1 MHVTPLR
8 LQIVAVAKYLNSIVG
23 LFACHH
29 PYLLKKAFL
38 YISFCL
44 ITLYLSSCSPKS
56 VLTDP
61 LLSSQ
66 TFKGNKILA
75 KERLEVLLP
84 QKPNKQLPLPFVRL
98 TPGLYFYRLFS
109 NRIFPFTNKTY
120 IEKKIIWQKELTKV
134 NEDFDLQVKGMDIN
148 SPEHLKLFKKKDKS
162 VQKLTQK
169 INEGNWA
176 MRTFGEQPS
185 YFYEDD
191 ALKNVEKVK
200 TYLKNHGF
208 FKYEVSYIK
217 DSTFFNR
224 KGIDVTYLV
233 NEGIVYPFKQ
243 VDSVVVEDRTVR
255 EILRANQQES
265 FLKVGERL
273 EVEKLNEEKNRIEQ
287 LLKNS
292 GYYNFVKENITIR
305 INDIDTASIKGIK
318 AITYIP
324 NPSKPPQ
331 NPNYSKAYSI
341 NKVTFISDGTSAFIK
356 NPRIDTIFYK
366 DIQYIFVNKRFSTK
380 LLDSKIDVRPNDL
393 YRLKNRL
400 QTEKNL
406 YGLDQFQF
414 TRINFD
420 TTRGLLDA
428 TIYSKPLDKYQFTAE
443 TGGSVFQSV
452 FGPFF
457 TTTFKIRN
465 IGGSASS
472 LENNLRFG
480 YEAQTGFFNTG
491 SISRN
496 LELAVNSSLIIPKIL
511 APNFIAQRLN
521 AFTPQT
527 RLGVGVQ
534 FTDRQEYSRLNF
546 KINGSYLWR
555 PNPKQFWQV
564 SLVDLNLIFTTN
576 QTPEFVNYLK
586 ELSSVGNNLGQSFN
600 KSFVSTINA
609 SYTYTDDPYGQIVR
623 GKYFRMLVESG
634 GTTLNLLPKGR
645 IGFISSLFDSLQ
657 FFKFV
662 RVNADF
668 RQYINVG
675 LKKKSTFAYKIN
687 AGFAYSYGSD
697 RNLPYEKNFF
707 VGGPSSLRAWRPRTL
722 GPGSDSTS
730 QLLDKP
736 GSIIL
741 ETSAEYRFKILRFS
755 GDYNL
760 NGAFFVDAGNV
771 WRFQGQNTEG
781 AAGSDF
787 QFDRFYKEI
796 AVGTGFGVRIDLSF
810 FVIRFD
816 GAVKVVDPSQ
826 VEGNRWVLFK
836 DKENFKGDIKVNGNP
851 LVFNF
856 GIGYPF

>member
-1 MHVTPLR
+1 M
-8 LQIVAVAKYLNSIVG
+8 
-23 LFACHH
+23 
-29 PYLLKKAFL
+29 KKVFL
-38 YISFCL
+38 YISLCL
-44 ITLYLSSCSPKS
+44 ITLYISSCSPKS
-56 VLTDP
+56 VLSEP

-66 TFKGNKILA
+66 TFRGNKILP
-75 KERLEVLLP
+75 KERLEALLP

-109 NRIFPFTNKTY
+109 NRIFPFTTKTY
-120 IEKKIIWQKELTKV
+120 LEKKLIWQKELTKV
-134 NEDFDLQVKGMDIN
+134 NEDFDQKVKGMDIN
-148 SPEHLKLFKKKDKS
+148 SPEYSKLFKKKDKT

-191 ALKNVEKVK
+191 AIRNVEKVK

-208 FKYEVSYIK
+208 FRFAVSYKK

-224 KGIDVTYLV
+224 KGIDVIYIV
-233 NEGIVYPFKQ
+233 DEGTAYPFKQ
-243 VDSVVVEDRTVR
+243 VDSVVVEDRTIR
-255 EILRANQQES
+255 EILRANQQDS
-265 FLKVGERL
+265 FLKLGDRL

-292 GYYNFVKENITIR
+292 GYYNFTKDYITIR
-305 INDIDTASIKGIK
+305 INDVDTARIKGIE
-318 AITYIP
+318 AITFIP
-324 NPSKPPQ
+324 NPSRPPQ
-331 NPNYSKAYSI
+331 KPNYSRAYPI
-341 NKVTFISDGTSAFIK
+341 NKVKFISDGTSAFVK
-356 NPRIDTIFYK
+356 NPKVDTVYYK
-366 DIQYIFVNKRFSTK
+366 DIQYIFVNKNFSTK
-380 LLDSKIDVRPNDL
+380 LLDSKIDIRPNEL

-420 TTRGLLDA
+420 TIRGLLDA

-443 TGGSVFQSV
+443 TGGSLFQSV

-457 TTTFKIRN
+457 TTTLKIRN

-480 YEAQTGFFNTG
+480 YEAQTGFFSTNLV
-491 SISRN
+491 SRN
-496 LELAVNSSLIIPKIL
+496 LEFAFNSSLIIPKIL
-511 APNFIAQRLN
+511 APNFIAQKLN

-546 KINGSYLWR
+546 KINGLYLWR

-564 SLVDLNLIFTTN
+564 SLVDLNLIFTNN
-576 QTPEFVNYLK
+576 QTKDFTDYL
-586 ELSSVGNNLGQSFN
+586 ELLRTRGNNLGQSFN

-609 SYTYTDDPYGQIVR
+609 SYTYTDDPYGQITR

-634 GTTLNLLPKGR
+634 GTTLNFFPKGR

-662 RVNADF
+662 RLNADF
-668 RQYINVG
+668 RKYIGVG
-675 LKKKSTFAYKIN
+675 LRKKSSFAYKIN
-687 AGFAYSYGSD
+687 AGFAYSYGNE

-707 VGGPSSLRAWRPRTL
+707 VGGPSSIRAWRPRTL
-722 GPGSDSTS
+722 GPGSDSDT
-730 QLLDKP
+730 LNLDKP

-741 ETSAEYRFKILRFS
+741 ETSAEYRFKILKFS

-781 AAGSDF
+781 VTGSDF
-787 QFDRFYKEI
+787 RLDRFYKEI
-796 AVGTGFGVRIDLSF
+796 AVGTGFGLRIDLSF

-816 GAVKVVDPSQ
+816 GAVKVIDPSQ
-826 VEGNRWVLFK
+826 TEGNRWVLFK
-836 DKENFKGDIKVNGNP
+836 NKDNFKGNIKRDGNP

>member
-1 MHVTPLR
+1 MRAYLR
-8 LQIVAVAKYLNSIVG
+8 FII
-23 LFACHH
+23 
-29 PYLLKKAFL
+29 YLLKKAFF
-38 YISFCL
+38 YIS
-44 ITLYLSSCSPKS
+44 YLFAVLFFLGCSPKS
-56 VLTDP
+56 VLTEP

-66 TFKGNKILA
+66 TFKGYNLLP
-75 KERLEVLLP
+75 KERLEALLP
-84 QKPNKQLPLPFVRL
+84 QKPNKRLPIIPL
-98 TPGLYFYRLFS
+98 TPGLYFYRIFS
-109 NRIFPFTNKTY
+109 AKIPPFTNRTY
-120 IEKKIIWQKELTKV
+120 LEKKKIWQKDLTKV
-134 NEDFDLQVKGMDIN
+134 NEDFDQKVKDIDIN
-148 SPEHLKLFKKKDKS
+148 SGDYLKFLKKRDKS
-162 VQKLTQK
+162 VQKITQK

-191 ALKNVEKVK
+191 AIKNVEKVK

-208 FKYEVSYIK
+208 FRYSVSYSK

-224 KGIDVTYLV
+224 AGIDVTYLV
-233 NEGIVYPFKQ
+233 NEGIAYPFRK
-243 VDSVVVEDRTVR
+243 VDSVVVEDRAIR
-255 EILRANQQES
+255 EILRANQKDS

-273 EVEKLNEEKNRIEQ
+273 EIEKLNEEKNRIEQ

-292 GYYNFVKENITIR
+292 GYYNFIRDNITIR
-305 INDIDTASIKGIK
+305 INDIDTASIKGIE

-324 NPSKPPQ
+324 NPLRPPQ
-331 NPNYSKAYSI
+331 NPNYSKAYPI
-341 NKVTFISDGTSAFIK
+341 NKVTFISDGTSSFIK
-356 NPRIDTIFYK
+356 NPKVDTIYYK

-380 LLDSKIDVRPNDL
+380 LLDSKIAVRPNDL

-400 QTEKNL
+400 QSEKNL

-443 TGGSVFQSV
+443 TGGSLFQSV

-457 TTTFKIRN
+457 TTSFKIRN

-472 LENNLRFG
+472 LENNLSFG
-480 YEAQTGFFNTG
+480 YEAQTGFFSTNLV
-491 SISRN
+491 SRN
-496 LELAVNSSLIIPKIL
+496 LELNLNSSLIIPKIL
-511 APNFIAQRLN
+511 APNFISQRLN

-527 RLGVGVQ
+527 RIGVGVQ

-546 KINGSYLWR
+546 KINGNYLWR
-555 PNPKQFWQV
+555 PNSKQFWQV
-564 SLVDLNLIFTTN
+564 SLVDLNLIFTNN
-576 QTPEFVNYLK
+576 QTKQFTDYLEDLRK
-586 ELSSVGNNLGQSFN
+586 RGNNLGQSFN

-609 SYTYTDDPYGQIVR
+609 SYTYTDAPYAQITR
-623 GKYFRMLVESG
+623 GKFLRVLMESG
-634 GTTLNLLPKGR
+634 GTTLNFFPKGR

-662 RVNADF
+662 RLNADF
-668 RQYINVG
+668 RKYIGVG
-675 LKKKSTFAYKIN
+675 QSKKSSFAYKIN
-687 AGFAYSYGSD
+687 AGFAYSYGAE

-707 VGGPSSLRAWRPRTL
+707 MGGPSSIRAWRPRTL
-722 GPGSDSTS
+722 GPGSDSDT
-730 QLLDKP
+730 LNLDKP

-741 ETSAEYRFKILRFS
+741 ETSAEYRFKILKFS

-771 WRFQGQNTEG
+771 WRFEGQNTEG
-781 AAGSDF
+781 AVGSDF
-787 QFDRFYKEI
+787 QLNRFYKEI
-796 AVGTGFGVRIDLSF
+796 AVGTGFGLRIDLSF

-816 GAVKVVDPSQ
+816 GAVKVIDPSQ
-826 VEGNRWVLFK
+826 AEGNRWILFK
-836 DKENFKGDIKVNGNP
+836 DQNNFTGNFKKNGNP

>member
-1 MHVTPLR
+1 M
-8 LQIVAVAKYLNSIVG
+8 
-23 LFACHH
+23 
-29 PYLLKKAFL
+29 
-38 YISFCL
+38 
-44 ITLYLSSCSPKS
+44 
-56 VLTDP
+56 
-61 LLSSQ
+61 SSQ
-66 TFKGNKILA
+66 TFKGNKILP
-75 KERLEVLLP
+75 KERLEALIP
-84 QKPNKQLPLPFVRL
+84 QKPNKKLPIIPI

-109 NRIFPFTNKTY
+109 AKIPPFTFNTY
-120 IEKKIIWQKELTKV
+120 AEKKIIWTKELTKV
-134 NEDFDLQVKGMDIN
+134 NEDFDQQVKGIDIN
-148 SPEHLKLFKKKDKS
+148 SPEYLKLFKKKDKS
-162 VQKLTQK
+162 VQKLTRK

-185 YFYEDD
+185 YFYDDD
-191 ALKNVEKVK
+191 ATKNVEKMK

-208 FKYEVSYIK
+208 FKYTVSYSK
-217 DSTFFNR
+217 DSAFYNR
-224 KGIDVTYLV
+224 KGIDVTYLI
-233 NEGIVYPFKQ
+233 NEGTAYPFKQ
-243 VDSVVVEDRTVR
+243 VDSVVVLDRTIR
-255 EILRANQQES
+255 EILRSNEQDS

-273 EVEKLNEEKNRIEQ
+273 EVEKLNDEKNRIEQ
-287 LLKNS
+287 LLKNN
-292 GYYNFVKENITIR
+292 GYYNFTKENISIR
-305 INDIDTASIKGIK
+305 INDIDTANIKGIE

-324 NPSKPPQ
+324 NPSRPPQ
-331 NPNYSKAYSI
+331 NENYNKAYPI
-341 NKVTFISDGTSAFIK
+341 NKVTFISDASSPNITK
-356 NPRIDTIFYK
+356 PKVDTIYYK
-366 DIQYIFVNKRFSTK
+366 DIQYIFVNKRFSTR
-380 LLDSKIDVRPNDL
+380 LLDSKIDIRPTDL
-393 YRLKNRL
+393 YKLKNRL

-443 TGGSVFQSV
+443 TGGSLFQSV

-457 TTTFKIRN
+457 TTTLKIRN

-472 LENNLRFG
+472 LENNVRFG

-491 SISRN
+491 SVSRN
-496 LELAVNSSLIIPKIL
+496 LELALNSSLIIPKIL

-527 RLGVGVQ
+527 RLGIGVQ
-534 FTDRQEYSRLNF
+534 YTDRQEYSRLNF

-555 PNPKQFWQV
+555 PSPKQFWQV
-564 SLVDLNLIFTTN
+564 SLVDLNLIFTSN
-576 QTPEFVNYLK
+576 QTPAFIDYLK
-586 ELSSVGNNLGQSFN
+586 RLSDVGNNLGQSFN

-609 SYTYTDDPYGQIVR
+609 SYTYTDDPYGQIKR

-634 GTTLNLLPKGR
+634 GTTLNFFPKGR

-668 RQYINVG
+668 RKYIGVG
-675 LKKKSTFAYKIN
+675 VNKKSSFAYKIN
-687 AGFAYSYGSD
+687 TGFAYSYGNE

-707 VGGPSSLRAWRPRTL
+707 VGGPSSIRAWRPRTL

-730 QLLDKP
+730 QSLDKP

-781 AAGSDF
+781 ITGSDF
-787 QFDRFYKEI
+787 RFDRFYKEI
-796 AVGTGFGVRIDLSF
+796 AVGTGFGIRIDLSF

-816 GAVKVVDPSQ
+816 GAVKVIDPSQ

-836 DKENFKGDIKVNGNP
+836 DKENFKGDIKNSGNP
-851 LVFNF
+851 IVVNF